1 MILYLHGFRSSPQS
15 TKARQCAEAMAALG
29 RAHEFVC
36 PQLSVVPVDALE
48 QCHAL
53 IRQHGLPS
61 AVIGS
66 SLGGF
71 YATCLAEQYGCR
83 AVLINPAVH
92 PDRDLADQIGL
103 QTFFHTQEE
112 FEFRFDYLAQLQAL
126 KPARITQPQRY
137 LLLAAKGDEVLDWR
151 EMVMHY
157 AGAVQI
163 VLEGSTH
170 AFEEFADYLPQVL
183 TFCGAMLPGETHA

>member
-1 MILYLHGFRSSPQS
+1 MLFTMILYLHGFRSSPHS
-15 TKARQCAEAMAALG
+15 TKARQFADAMAALG
-29 RAHEFVC
+29 RADEFVC
-36 PQLSVVPVDALE
+36 PQLSVVPAEALE

-53 IRQHGLPS
+53 IRQHGVPQ
-61 AVIGS
+61 AVVGS

-92 PDRDLADQIGL
+92 PDRDLANQIGTL
-103 QTFFHTQEE
+103 AFFHTQEE
-112 FEFRFDYLAQLQAL
+112 FEFRFEYLAQLQAL
-126 KPARITQPQRY
+126 KPVRITQSQRY

-151 EMVMHY
+151 EMVAHY
-157 AGAVQI
+157 LGATQI

-170 AFEEFADYLPQVL
+170 SLEEFPEYLPQVL
-183 TFCGAMLPGETHA
+183 AFCGVVNA